1 MRRRELLYSLLGA
14 AAVPS
19 FVQAQSARS
28 ADDLPAFELTSPDAV
43 AKSAPRFFGGPQ
55 FASFARLGD
64 VLMPAAE
71 NEPGALDA
79 RAPEFLDFLLSESP
93 AELQVLYRNGV
104 HELDARSTRA
114 LKRPFVKLTAAEA
127 APILAPLSEPLTYQG
142 PTEPFAQFLQAAKV
156 AFWQATRNSR
166 EWAEAQ
172 SGLRRG
178 AAGVNTYWLPIE

>member
-1 MRRRELLYSLLGA
+1 VISGAGIPSGVAGPFCVMRELDMLHLMRRRELLYSLLGA

-19 FVQAQSARS
+19 FVQAQSARG

-43 AKSAPRFFGGPQ
+43 AKSAPRFFGAPQ
-55 FASFARLGD
+55 FASFARLGN

-104 HELDARSTRA
+104 QELDARSLRA

-127 APILAPLSEPLTYQG
+127 APILAPLSEPWTYQG
-142 PTEPFAQFLQAAKV
+142 AG
-156 AFWQATRNSR
+156 R
-166 EWAEAQ
+166 E
-172 SGLRRG
+172 GRIL
-178 AAGVNTYWLPIE
+178 AGDEKLPGVG

>member
-1 MRRRELLYSLLGA
+1 MYSLLGA

-43 AKSAPRFFGGPQ
+43 AKSAPRFFGAPQ

-64 VLMPAAE
+64 VLMPAVE

-127 APILAPLSEPLTYQG
+127 APILAPCPSRGLTRG
-142 PTEPFAQFLQAAKV
+142 RRNRRAVSAGREGRILAGDEKV
-156 AFWQATRNSR
+156 P
-166 EWAEAQ
+166 
-172 SGLRRG
+172 
-178 AAGVNTYWLPIE
+178 GVG